1 MNYKRIGIYSMV
13 DKIKIFQSNKN
24 IKYNIT
30 LYANHL
36 LVICMFFLPIYK
48 QPVSIS
54 FVILFLMFLLRGDY
68 KFYLKEA
75 ISNKIVQA
83 CLIIFSIHVIWM
95 IGSDNMD
102 LAKNM
107 VSNSRYYLF
116 SFLIIFFVDKAFT
129 KKLLI
134 AFIFGM
140 LLSELI
146 SYLIHF
152 NILPYKLELYNKII
166 YEAMAQNNPT
176 PFLVHYTYNTLLSIV
191 VGILLYNLLSCKNI
205 LLIKLVSIFF
215 IISASINLILVGGR
229 IGYIVYIAVI
239 CTTLF
244 LVYRKYFFK
253 FALPIAIIILSIFF
267 YVSYKQGGL
276 FYERINSIASDYN
289 ELTTKEN
296 INTSVGLRLSMWK
309 YGLES
314 IKENFLLGVGTGDQ
328 MSAIVDNAPKEKV
341 KFLLPFHHAHN
352 GYIEYMLQFG
362 IVGLLAFLNLF
373 YQIYKVK
380 IEDQVLRAYLHI
392 INVSFLFYILTNRLS
407 RHTIL
412 ILLLLSLILSSNN
425 NLLQKYKFEYSNK
438 LILFYLFFIV
448 LFFLRGN

>member
-191 VGILLYNLLSCKNI
+191 VGILLYNLLSCK
-205 LLIKLVSIFF
+205 IF
-215 IISASINLILVGGR
+215 
-229 IGYIVYIAVI
+229 Y
-239 CTTLF
+239 
-244 LVYRKYFFK
+244 
-253 FALPIAIIILSIFF
+253 
-267 YVSYKQGGL
+267 
-276 FYERINSIASDYN
+276 
-289 ELTTKEN
+289 
-296 INTSVGLRLSMWK
+296 
-309 YGLES
+309 
-314 IKENFLLGVGTGDQ
+314 
-328 MSAIVDNAPKEKV
+328 
-341 KFLLPFHHAHN
+341 
-352 GYIEYMLQFG
+352 
-362 IVGLLAFLNLF
+362 
-373 YQIYKVK
+373 
-380 IEDQVLRAYLHI
+380 
-392 INVSFLFYILTNRLS
+392 
-407 RHTIL
+407 
-412 ILLLLSLILSSNN
+412 
-425 NLLQKYKFEYSNK
+425 
-438 LILFYLFFIV
+438 
-448 LFFLRGN
+448 